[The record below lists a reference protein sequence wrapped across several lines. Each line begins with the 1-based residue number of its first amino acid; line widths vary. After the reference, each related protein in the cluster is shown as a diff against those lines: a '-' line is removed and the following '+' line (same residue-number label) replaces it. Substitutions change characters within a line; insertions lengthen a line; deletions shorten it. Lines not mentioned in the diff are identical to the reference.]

1 MSECTIP
8 NRRNLHTLRRVAERA
23 EKKEKPPSALALW
36 RQVLFERVERG
47 IIPLKVFFLRLSIVR
62 FALSLGIRTVR
73 RCRVFAGK
81 VARLIDRLLIRFAMF
96 VYQLAYK
103 RRNSIR
109 TGAADISDV
118 LFQFQS
124 TRYADRSL
132 ALATYLA
139 RRRTPLVGD
148 LYFLILSRGFV
159 FAIGVHM
166 AAGQNTRAYTLAR
179 IMNLLF
185 RKTVLKKNNTIA
197 KAYFEIIRRLN
208 LFHRIIRD
216 VPDFEPN
223 DDFYLNRIFGIGHL
237 YALNSPVARKY
248 FEQALTISDSY
259 YEYVMIGRSF
269 LLENEYER
277 AAESFEKA
285 VSIYPP
291 IVMAHQNYA
300 GRYDVASYKP
310 VEWELESA
318 GDMMIYDNLGQFA
331 EEQFLHGN
339 LQASLRIYREMLH
352 HQDSLAKGVE
362 LPDRLRYLI
371 KSEYPKFDLD
381 RPTRVLPYEWV
392 TQFGHIGLLGIF
404 LKMSHMGIVP
414 DANFIVLAPVDK
426 TVNPGYLRYWE
437 KYFCIV
443 TDSTMVN
450 MLFPYQR
457 HFGENF
463 MVCRSP
469 GVLAEPWTRAGAR
482 AQVAWSKERR
492 GPLISLSEEDSAFG
506 ADMLVRMNVPQDAW
520 YVGLHAREGGFYY
533 EAQDGTSKHR
543 NSSID
548 DYIASIEAIVARGG
562 IVIRLGDA
570 SMSPMPLMPGVIDY
584 ARSSEKSERMD
595 LFLLATSRFV
605 VGTTSGLTTAT
616 HSFGTP
622 TVLVNCISNDWQ
634 LWDDSTDFICKKVF
648 DRQARRYL
656 TLAETYRSPVQGY
669 IMNNTVLER
678 NGYTVHSNSSD
689 EILAAVKYKLDVLFG
704 RRRRVKDGDPIMQKY
719 RHTISG
725 NPFIFGAARPVPDFL
740 EMNPELLGEPAHSA
754 FPNAQWSEN
763 SKHSATLDK

>member
-1 MSECTIP
+1 MSAGTTP
-8 NRRNLHTLRRVAERA
+8 NRRNLHTLRRIAERV
-23 EKKEKPPSALALW
+23 EKKEKRPSAFFLW
-36 RQVLFERVERG
+36 GKVFFERVEEG
-47 IIPLKVFFLRLSIVR
+47 FYLLKAFFVRFAIVR
-62 FALSLGIRTVR
+62 FALNLVVRAFR
-73 RCRVFAGK
+73 RCCVLAGK
-81 VARLIDRLLIRFAMF
+81 AARLMDRLTIRFAMF
-96 VYQLAYK
+96 VYRLAYK

-109 TGAADISDV
+109 TGAADISDM
-118 LFQFQS
+118 LFEFQS

-139 RRRTPLVGD
+139 DGGVPLLGA

-179 IMNLLF
+179 VMNLLF
-185 RKTVLKKNNTIA
+185 RQSVLKKHGSISQT
-197 KAYFEIIRRLN
+197 YFEIIRRLN
-208 LFHRIIRD
+208 LFHRIVRD

-237 YALNSPVARKY
+237 YALNASIARKY
-248 FEQALTISDSY
+248 FEQALTIHDSY
-259 YEYVMIGRSF
+259 YEYLMIGRTF
-269 LLENEYER
+269 LLENQYEQ
-277 AAESFEKA
+277 AAKNFEKA
-285 VSIYPP
+285 VAIYPHV
-291 IVMAHQNYA
+291 VMAHQNYA

-310 VEWELESA
+310 VNWELKAA
-318 GDMMIYDNLGQFA
+318 GDLMIYDNLGQFA
-331 EEQFLHGN
+331 EEQFLRGN
-339 LQASLRIYREMLH
+339 LQASLRIYREMLD
-352 HQDSLAKGVE
+352 HQDHLAKTSA
-362 LPDRLRYLI
+362 LPDRLRYLL
-371 KSEYPKFDLD
+371 KAEFPQFDLE
-381 RPTRVLPYEWV
+381 RPMRILPYEWV

-414 DANFIVLAPVDK
+414 DANFVVLAPEDK

-443 TDSTMVN
+443 TDAEMINV
-450 MLFPYQR
+450 LFPYQR
-457 HFGENF
+457 QCGENF

-469 GVLAEPWTRAGAR
+469 GALAEPWTRAGAR
-482 AQVAWSKERR
+482 AQVAWSREGR
-492 GPLISLSEEDSAFG
+492 GPLISLSEEDRAFG
-506 ADMLVRMNVPQDAW
+506 TEMLTRMNVPGDAW

-533 EAQDGTSKHR
+533 EAQDGISQHR

-548 DYIASIEAIVARGG
+548 DYMASIEAIVARGG

-570 SMSPMPLMPGVIDY
+570 SMSPMPPMPGVIDY
-584 ARSSEKSERMD
+584 AHSPEKSPRMD

-605 VGTTSGLTTAT
+605 IGTTSGLTTAT

-622 TVLVNCISNDWQ
+622 TLLVNCISNDWQ

-678 NGYTVHSNSSD
+678 NGYAVHPNSSD
-689 EILAAVKYKLDVLFG
+689 EILVAVTYKLDVLSG
-704 RRRRVKDGDPIMQKY
+704 RRRRAKDGDVIMNKY

-725 NPFIFGAARPVPDFL
+725 NSFIFGAARPVPDFL
-740 EMNPELLGEPAHSA
+740 EMNPELLGEPEQVA
-754 FPNAQWSEN
+754 FPNAQWSESSVHPAKSGN
-763 SKHSATLDK
+763 